1 MSYYLS
7 QGPIRKNMALS
18 NRIIEINGMKGLFTE
33 IWARFWKLNKGQ
45 CSTLVVA
52 TLGNWYHPQCYRD
65 KGRRE

>member
-1 MSYYLS
+1 
-7 QGPIRKNMALS
+7 MALS